1 MVGFATASVVGF
13 VVGFATLSVVA
24 FAVGFAT
31 LSVVG
36 FATAP
41 PGRFCGGFCNS
52 TSW

>member
-1 MVGFATASVVGF
+1 M
-13 VVGFATLSVVA
+13 GFATLSVVG
-24 FAVGFAT
+24 FVVGFAT

-52 TSW
+52 T